1 MRKFVYVHMIK
12 CGGSSFNIMCL
23 RTFGNKVLRDRS
35 YRKDRRRGIIRFSSR
50 SENSIPGRFD
60 PNYHQCIA
68 GHCSSYKYKH
78 LGWPMVTF
86 VRDPVDRLISHYS
99 MWRHGNSCR
108 KESIF
113 WFNGWFANHMQ
124 NIVKN
129 HKLFSFIGILERYDE
144 SIAII
149 EKMLD
154 FEFSVPNQR
163 VNITPESVKIK
174 QNRKTKKILEDIN
187 NQDRELYNIALR
199 RFDVMAQK
207 YL

>member
-1 MRKFVYVHMIK
+1 
-12 CGGSSFNIMCL
+12 
-23 RTFGNKVLRDRS
+23 
-35 YRKDRRRGIIRFSSR
+35 
-50 SENSIPGRFD
+50 
-60 PNYHQCIA
+60 
-68 GHCSSYKYKH
+68 
-78 LGWPMVTF
+78 
-86 VRDPVDRLISHYS
+86 
-99 MWRHGNSCR
+99 
-108 KESIF
+108 
-113 WFNGWFANHMQ
+113 MQ

-144 SIAII
+144 SITII
-149 EKMLD
+149 EKMLN

-163 VNITPESVKIK
+163 VNVTPGSVKIK